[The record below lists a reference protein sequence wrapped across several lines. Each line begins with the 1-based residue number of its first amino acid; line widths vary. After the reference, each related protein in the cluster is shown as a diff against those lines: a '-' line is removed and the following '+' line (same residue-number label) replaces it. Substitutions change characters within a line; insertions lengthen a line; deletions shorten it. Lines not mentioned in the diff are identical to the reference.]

1 MNYEKNNTSLPLT
14 QEEYIE
20 FTTLRSMSKCV
31 DISDEDYAKLIKY
44 EKKLVSGLKEI
55 RGEIYE

>member
-1 MNYEKNNTSLPLT
+1 MSYEKNNTSLPLT

-20 FTTLRSMSKCV
+20 FSFLRSKSRCA
-31 DISDEDYAKLIKY
+31 DLTEEEYDRLIKF
-44 EKKLVSGLKEI
+44 EKKLVRGLKEI